1 MQQDLYWEQCVIM
14 LRKNSVLLPIL
25 DLFILKIFEAGLIS
39 QWQNKVSRFRGE
51 GKLELLF

>member
-14 LRKNSVLLPIL
+14 LRKNSVLLPTL

-39 QWQNKVSRFRGE
+39 QWQNKVSRFRGG
-51 GKLELLF
+51 GKI